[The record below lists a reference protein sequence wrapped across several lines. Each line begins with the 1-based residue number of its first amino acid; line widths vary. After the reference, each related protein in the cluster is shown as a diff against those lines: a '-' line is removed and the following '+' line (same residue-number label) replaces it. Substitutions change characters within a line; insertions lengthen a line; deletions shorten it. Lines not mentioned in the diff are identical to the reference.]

1 MPIDNNLV
9 PAYTPTPGEIL
20 KMELDARGW
29 TQGEFA
35 EIISK
40 PQQAVS
46 QIINGKKQIT
56 PETALRISRALD
68 TSPELWNNLEA
79 EHQLALA
86 RQSVAEN
93 EMNAIE
99 VRSRLHELAPVREL
113 ERRGWIPTTD
123 TLPELEKAICT
134 FLHISSIHETPT
146 LRAKLRQSER
156 LTPEAAAQIAWVRRV
171 EWLVQQAA
179 PLPKEPL
186 DTKHLVTELLDLTAR
201 AEDVAKVPAVLQRH
215 GIQFVIV
222 PPLPRAYVDGAT
234 FVMAGQ
240 RVIALSLRN
249 KRIDS
254 FWFTLLHEV
263 AHIALGHDDFQ
274 LDIELEEDGADEH
287 ERAANQQ
294 AREWLIPAANY
305 TEFLRLGKDKIYRDK
320 AEAFAATIGRHP
332 GIVAGRLKHDA
343 IWEWR
348 WHRALQVDVDGYL
361 GEWVDRPVYQL
372 SPAT

>member
-1 MPIDNNLV
+1 MYMDNNLV

-20 KMELDARGW
+20 KVELDARGW

-56 PETALRISRALD
+56 PETALRISHALG

-86 RQSVAEN
+86 RQSAADS
-93 EMNAIE
+93 EMSEIE

-113 ERRGWIPTTD
+113 ERRGWIPLTN
-123 TLPELEKAICT
+123 TLSDLVKAICT
-134 FLHISSIHETPT
+134 FLNIGSIDETPT
-146 LRAKLRQSER
+146 LQAKLRQSER
-156 LTPEAAAQIAWVRRV
+156 LTPEQSAQIAWVSRV

-179 PLPKEPL
+179 PLDRQQVDGER
-186 DTKHLVTELLDLTAR
+186 LVAELLALTAH
-201 AEDVAKVPAVLQRH
+201 AEDVAQVPAVLQRH
-215 GIQFVIV
+215 GIHFVFV
-222 PPLPRAYVDGAT
+222 PSLARAYIDGAT
-234 FVMAGQ
+234 FVTAGQ
-240 RVIALSLRN
+240 RVIALSLRS

-263 AHIALGHDDFQ
+263 AHILLGHDEFQ
-274 LDIELEEDGADEH
+274 LDIEVENEGIEAH
-287 ERAANQQ
+287 EREANQQ
-294 AREWLIPAANY
+294 AREWLVPQARY
-305 TEFLRLGKDKIYRDK
+305 TQLLNLGKAKIYRDK
-320 AEAFAATIGRHP
+320 AEAFADQIGRHP
-332 GIVAGRLKHDA
+332 GIVAGRLKHEE

-348 WHRALQVDVDGYL
+348 WHRALQVDVDEYL
-361 GEWVDRPVYQL
+361 AAWIDQPENR
-372 SPAT
+372 